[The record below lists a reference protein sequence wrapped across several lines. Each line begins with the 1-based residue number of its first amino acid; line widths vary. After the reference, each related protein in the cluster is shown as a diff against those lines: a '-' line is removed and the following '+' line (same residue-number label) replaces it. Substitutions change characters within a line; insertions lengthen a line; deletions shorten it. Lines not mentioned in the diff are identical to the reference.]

1 MKINKVTLV
10 NFMGIKGRFEAEMPH
25 IAALVGPNGM
35 GKTTILNGIRYAL
48 TGAEPAGDI
57 INKEADAC
65 RVSFSMTDPVDGAEI
80 EFTRIKDREKPS
92 KFQINGKAVTKKKM
106 DEKIQDIIGIPLDK
120 VNILSSSNVV
130 ASMEPKDFA
139 SFILSYIPEKLGV
152 TDVLSFIPA
161 ATPGVEEIIRAN
173 IPEDGV
179 DMDAIKD
186 LEVVARDTRK
196 QLKADIDAR
205 KVLLSHKPL
214 ENPYA
219 REESEIRE
227 ALNEYAGRKAAYD
240 IYTARLDAYKKSL
253 ENAERHEKALADI
266 KAQVD
271 AITATRP
278 DPVVAD
284 TIRRNMDS
292 RRETVQNTMIAIDS
306 ASRALSSL
314 EVSLANLNNP
324 VCPLS
329 EKIVCHE
336 DKSGIREEIQ
346 ESIDATKG
354 GIEALNAELTK
365 AKESLAE
372 VEKQKAAYDAEG
384 EQYKKKVALMCE
396 YTSLYKASPDVLEKP
411 EEVEMP
417 SEADAS
423 TLEAKL
429 KIIEGFH
436 EGEQLKA
443 QIEDLMVEYK
453 DYDTLVKALSDK
465 GCVRTGV
472 VSKYL
477 SVFEDLCNDRS
488 RSVRPEIDFKF
499 VSDNGVVVLM
509 NNGKGAYLPYE
520 SLSGG
525 EKAYMIFILMDML
538 NSLSGSNILFLD
550 ELSVVDSK
558 CFDALLDIIMAY
570 ESGYDHILVAAVDHA
585 DTVESIKAHS
595 IPAFKKPGEE
605 DPDEGEI
612 FVPDVA

>member
-1 MKINKVTLV
+1 
-10 NFMGIKGRFEAEMPH
+10 
-25 IAALVGPNGM
+25 
-35 GKTTILNGIRYAL
+35 
-48 TGAEPAGDI
+48 
-57 INKEADAC
+57 
-65 RVSFSMTDPVDGAEI
+65 
-80 EFTRIKDREKPS
+80 
-92 KFQINGKAVTKKKM
+92 
-106 DEKIQDIIGIPLDK
+106 
-120 VNILSSSNVV
+120 
-130 ASMEPKDFA
+130 
-139 SFILSYIPEKLGV
+139 
-152 TDVLSFIPA
+152 
-161 ATPGVEEIIRAN
+161 
-173 IPEDGV
+173 
-179 DMDAIKD
+179 
-186 LEVVARDTRK
+186 
-196 QLKADIDAR
+196 
-205 KVLLSHKPL
+205 
-214 ENPYA
+214 
-219 REESEIRE
+219 
-227 ALNEYAGRKAAYD
+227 
-240 IYTARLDAYKKSL
+240 
-253 ENAERHEKALADI
+253 
-266 KAQVD
+266 
-271 AITATRP
+271 
-278 DPVVAD
+278 
-284 TIRRNMDS
+284 
-292 RRETVQNTMIAIDS
+292 
-306 ASRALSSL
+306 
-314 EVSLANLNNP
+314 
-324 VCPLS
+324 
-329 EKIVCHE
+329 
-336 DKSGIREEIQ
+336 
-346 ESIDATKG
+346 
-354 GIEALNAELTK
+354 
-365 AKESLAE
+365 
-372 VEKQKAAYDAEG
+372 
-384 EQYKKKVALMCE
+384 MCE